1 VITVVYEEYL
11 KEREKGRVMGKHDIL
26 RQIDKE
32 IKEMKEEIWRVDTK
46 VQRCESMISA
56 LEQRL
61 NDMKNANES
70 V

>member
-1 VITVVYEEYL
+1 
-11 KEREKGRVMGKHDIL
+11 MGKHDIL